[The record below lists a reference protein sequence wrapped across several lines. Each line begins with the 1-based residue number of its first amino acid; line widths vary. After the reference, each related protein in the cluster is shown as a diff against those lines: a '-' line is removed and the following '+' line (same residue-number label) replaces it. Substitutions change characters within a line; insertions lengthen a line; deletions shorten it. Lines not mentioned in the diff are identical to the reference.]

1 MTPTI
6 AQAIA
11 VTLEARAHQL
21 WEQEVRDR
29 RWMRADWTPA
39 RHNRVMLLRELLA
52 IRRTAR
58 RLARE
63 TVERQDPLTAA
74 KAYADLGYHAAQAAY
89 EPAAGPITE
98 AELWGGYGASRI
110 AGESPD
116 LNRECEPTW

>member
-1 MTPTI
+1 MTPTT

-11 VTLEARAHQL
+11 VTLEARIVIL
-21 WEQEVRDR
+21 WEQEKRDR

-63 TVERQDPLTAA
+63 TPDP
-74 KAYADLGYHAAQAAY
+74 YPADMTYQAWTNGELA
-89 EPAAGPITE
+89 E
-98 AELWGGYGASRI
+98 AFGR
-110 AGESPD
+110 
-116 LNRECEPTW
+116 